1 MKKHA
6 VIFLFLLIAVSVQAQ
21 KEAPLYSLCGKSGNC
36 SMSWE
41 DFMKCKKELVPVEK
55 GITIGSFLLTIQKSQ
70 GKKDT
75 ISIEYPSKGN
85 LFSKSA
91 LESIEKLH
99 KDKKMGN
106 KVMIDAVQVLQSGR
120 EARRV
125 PGMTIIL
132 Q

>member
-1 MKKHA
+1 MRRTFA
-6 VIFLFLLIAVSVQAQ
+6 LVIMMVVSVSMMQAQ
-21 KEAPLYSLCGKSGNC
+21 KEAALYLLCGKTGNC
-36 SMSWE
+36 GMSWD
-41 DFMKCKKELVPVEK
+41 DFMKCKKELVPAEK
-55 GITIGSFLLTIQKSQ
+55 GITVGSFLLTIQKSQ

-106 KVMIDAVQVLQSGR
+106 KVMID
-120 EARRV
+120 
-125 PGMTIIL
+125 
-132 Q
+132 